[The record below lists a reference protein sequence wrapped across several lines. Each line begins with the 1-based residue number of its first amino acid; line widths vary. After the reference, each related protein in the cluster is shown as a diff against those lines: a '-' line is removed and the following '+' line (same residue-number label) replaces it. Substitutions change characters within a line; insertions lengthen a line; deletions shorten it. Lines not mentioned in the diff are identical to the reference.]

1 MTYLMLIYL
10 LSSLSWGERDEPE
23 PFACSIR
30 PAFHL
35 YDLVMLH
42 RRDDH
47 FFRQF
52 REVDLVLCG
61 LATALVF
68 LRLNS
73 SDPNLK
79 FIDLIFPI
87 TGDHIMIKS
96 CVEAI

>member
-1 MTYLMLIYL
+1 MLKYL
-10 LSSLSWGERDEPE
+10 LSSLSWGERDKPE

-35 YDLVMLH
+35 YDLVMLPC
-42 RRDDH
+42 RDDH
-47 FFRQF
+47 FFFRQF

-61 LATALVF
+61 LVTALVF

-79 FIDLIFPI
+79 FIDLIFQI